1 MICPYFSDRW
11 FEIEKLSQTLCT
23 RIVLRNSDFLVV
35 RIRKI
40 KTETTDKL
48 KSEIERINNEYFL
61 YECYFITTM
70 KSQNVFDAPAF

>member
-11 FEIEKLSQTLCT
+11 FEIEKLSQTLFA
-23 RIVLRNSDFLVV
+23 R
-35 RIRKI
+35 
-40 KTETTDKL
+40 ETTVKL
-48 KSEIERINNEYFL
+48 ESEIERNNNEYFL